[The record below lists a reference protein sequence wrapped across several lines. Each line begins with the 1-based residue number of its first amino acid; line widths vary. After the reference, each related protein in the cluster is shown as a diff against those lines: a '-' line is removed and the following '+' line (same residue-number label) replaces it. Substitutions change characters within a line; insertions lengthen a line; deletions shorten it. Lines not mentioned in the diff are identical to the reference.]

1 MNNQT
6 KVVLGAI
13 ASVFGLSLLVRF
25 AVLSQAG
32 LSGMWIFYL
41 GLPFGGIVT
50 VVLLLLRLGVLDFG
64 ERSSATVQRWQH
76 NTTALVSQP
85 SYRPQSAPTSRRLQ
99 ELEDLH
105 TGGAISDT
113 EYSERRA
120 QIIADL

>member
-13 ASVFGLSLLVRF
+13 AAVFGLSLLVRF

-41 GLPFGGIVT
+41 GLPFGGVVT
-50 VVLLLLRLGVLDFG
+50 VLLLLLRLGVLDFG
-64 ERSSATVQRWQH
+64 ERPSAAVQRWQH
-76 NTTALVSQP
+76 NTTAPVSQP
-85 SYRPQSAPTSRRLQ
+85 APTSRRLQ

-120 QIIADL
+120 RIIADL